1 MDLTTKTVLNFKEAC
16 EYTGLKPSYMYKLTH
31 TGQVKFYKP
40 FGKVLFF
47 RREELE
53 ELLTR
58 KSDNEKV
65 KNKG

>member
-16 EYTGLKPSYMYKLTH
+16 EYTGFKASYMYKLTH

-40 FGKVLFF
+40 FGKVIFF

-58 KSDNEKV
+58 KADTK
-65 KNKG
+65 KQK